1 MSEDEKTE
9 PDTGQADA
17 APECALCGRGRGQV
31 KVLAI
36 HPNGRGIC
44 DECALLGGTTIEN
57 MREAQKTRGDV
68 HRMIMQ
74 AHIMAELMRVGP
86 EHALPSN
93 MLFRAQKFAD
103 IAMGINRTPPA
114 DPEVH

>member
-9 PDTGQADA
+9 PSTGQTEN
-17 APECALCGRGRGQV
+17 APECALCGRGTGKV

-57 MREAQKTRGDV
+57 MREAQKSRGEV

-74 AHIMAELMRVGP
+74 AHIMAGLIRHGP
-86 EHALPSN
+86 EHALPG
-93 MLFRAQKFAD
+93 LVLTKARQFAD
-103 IAMGINRTPPA
+103 QAMGIARTPPE
-114 DPEVH
+114 DPVH